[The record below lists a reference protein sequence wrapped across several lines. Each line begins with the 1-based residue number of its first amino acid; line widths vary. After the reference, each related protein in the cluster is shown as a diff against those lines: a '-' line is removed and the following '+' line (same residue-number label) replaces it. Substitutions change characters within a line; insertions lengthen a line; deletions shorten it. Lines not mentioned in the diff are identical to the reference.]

1 MNIVNSIV
9 LFFAG
14 VIGASGLITDRYPGT
29 TNFVERVKKYALPV
43 GVVALVLGVVKLLSL
58 LNLGMPMIRWVTVLG
73 TSLVMISLGLIE
85 GYSSVKDMLQR
96 SPELSD
102 GAEKLRNRLWN
113 YQEVL
118 GILAIVLAVVNL
130 FFCY

>member
-14 VIGASGLITDRYPGT
+14 VIGASGLITDRYPGMT
-29 TNFVERVKKYALPV
+29 KFVEGVKNYTLPV
-43 GVVALVLGVVKLLSL
+43 GVVALVLGVLKLLSL
-58 LNLGMPMIRWVTVLG
+58 LNLGMPMIRWVTVLI
-73 TSLVMISLGLIE
+73 TSLVLISLGLIE
-85 GYSSVKDMLQR
+85 GYSSVKNMLQR

-102 GAEKLRNRLWN
+102 KAEKLRNRLWN